1 MKKLILGIALCLGVP
16 ALAQQDFDTV
26 TPPASDTPAP
36 PAFDTRNPPPAIAF
50 RGQRIWEQRVLYNA
64 VKLRGNRYAACGGQA
79 PVSMRTK
86 HTAGDIAAAIVSL
99 GIWTPTHVWVR
110 C

>member
-1 MKKLILGIALCLGVP
+1 MKKLILGIALCLGGP

-26 TPPASDTPAP
+26 APPSAAVSP

-50 RGQRIWEQRVLYNA
+50 RGQRIWEQRVLYNG
-64 VKLRGNRYAACGGQA
+64 VKLRGNRIAACGGQA
-79 PVSMRTK
+79 PASVRSK
-86 HTAGDIAAAIVSL
+86 HTAGDITAAIVSL

>member
-26 TPPASDTPAP
+26 TPPANDGLAP

-64 VKLRGNRYAACGGQA
+64 VKFRGNRYAACGGQA
-79 PVSMRTK
+79 PRSVRTK
-86 HTAGDIAAAIVSL
+86 RTAGDFAAMIVSL
-99 GIWTPTHVWVR
+99 GIWTPAHTFVR